1 MKENLPILLLKKL
14 ILLPNQEIRL
24 EINNDIS
31 KTAIDDAVKNY
42 NSNILVISPINLL
55 EEKPTTTDLPK
66 VGVIGKIKTK
76 IKLPNGNYRIIIKG
90 INRVQVLEYFQTNN
104 GILKSTVKRLY
115 IKTFNEV
122 KETALSRKLKELI
135 NEYILINSESSN
147 VITSTIE
154 NVTDLDMLT
163 DIIVSFLPMDQNK
176 KLIYMNEFD
185 YIKRAEN
192 LIKDINIELEVI
204 NLDTKI
210 DDEIRE
216 KFEKEQR
223 DYILK
228 EKINK
233 LNNELGILTDK
244 QLEVNHYKEIL
255 DDLVLTDKIKN
266 KLYNEIKR
274 YEYTTDNSPD
284 ISVIRNYLEWVLNL
298 PWNKYSKEETNLAN
312 VRKNLDKTHY
322 GLENIKKRI
331 LEFVSIKKINKDVSS
346 PILCLVGPPGV
357 GKTTLGISISS
368 ALNREFYKI
377 SVGGLNDTSELV
389 GHRKTFLGA
398 NPGKIVQGI
407 NKCGVMNPVILIDEV
422 DKMSQDFKG
431 DPTST
436 LLDILDE
443 SQNTMFVDNYIE
455 EPIDLS
461 KVMFILTANSLNDI
475 PSALKDR
482 LEIIEV
488 NSYTEYEKIDIAKK
502 YLIPDIF
509 IKYGVKKINF
519 SDETILYIINNY
531 TKEAG
536 VRELDRILK
545 RLIRNYY
552 LENNKDKSIT
562 LDYINKTL
570 GSPKYTKEKID
581 NHKGVTNS
589 LAWTP
594 YGGNIQKI
602 ECIKLSGNGNIITTG
617 NIESI
622 LKESISVAISFIKYK
637 KYTSVDFNK
646 IDLHIN
652 ALNAGIKKDGSSG
665 GVAIVT
671 SILSKL
677 KNKIVSSD
685 IAMTGEITLNGDI
698 LAVGGIKEKIIGAY
712 NNDIKVVYIPFNNKI
727 DLSDIPNNIK
737 EELNIKLVKNY
748 QEIYDEIFRGCR
760 EIK

>member
-14 ILLPNQEIRL
+14 ILLPYQEIRL
-24 EINNDIS
+24 EINNDVS
-31 KTAIDDAVKNY
+31 KTAIDDALKNY

-104 GILKSTVKRLY
+104 GILKSAVKRLY
-115 IKTFNEV
+115 IKTYDEV

-147 VITSTIE
+147 VITSSIE

-163 DIIVSFLPMDQNK
+163 DIIVSFLPMDQSK
-176 KLIYMNEFD
+176 KLVYMNEFD

-244 QLEVNHYKEIL
+244 QLEVTHYKEIL
-255 DDLVLTDKIKN
+255 DDLVLPDKTKN

-274 YEYTTDNSPD
+274 YEYTNDNSPD
-284 ISVIRNYLEWVLNL
+284 ASVIRNYLEWVLNL
-298 PWNKYSKEETNLAN
+298 PWNNYSKEETNLAN
-312 VRKNLDKTHY
+312 VKRNLDKTHY
-322 GLENIKKRI
+322 GLENIKKCI

-377 SVGGLNDTSELV
+377 SVGGLNDSSELV

-398 NPGKIVQGI
+398 NPGKIIQGI

-422 DKMSQDFKG
+422 DKMSHDFKG

-461 KVMFILTANSLNDI
+461 KVMFILTANSLEDI
-475 PSALKDR
+475 PTALKDR

-552 LENNKDKSIT
+552 LENNKGKSIT
-562 LDYINKTL
+562 IDYINKIL
-570 GSPKYTKEKID
+570 GEPKYIKEKID
-581 NHKGVTNS
+581 NHKGVTNC

-602 ECIKLSGNGNIITTG
+602 ECIKLSGNGSIITTG

-637 KYTSVDFNK
+637 KYTNADFSK

-665 GVAIVT
+665 GAAIVT
-671 SILSKL
+671 SILSIL
-677 KNKIVSSD
+677 KNKIVPSD

-712 NNDIKVVYIPFNNKI
+712 NNDIKIVYIPFNNKI
-727 DLSDIPNNIK
+727 DLNDIPANIK
-737 EELNIKLVKNY
+737 ENVSIRLVKNY
-748 QEIYDEIFRGCR
+748 QEIYDEIF
-760 EIK
+760 K

>member
-24 EINNDIS
+24 EINNDVS

-115 IKTFNEV
+115 IKTYDEV

-147 VITSTIE
+147 VITSSIE
-154 NVTDLDMLT
+154 NVTDLDILT
-163 DIIVSFLPMDQNK
+163 DIIVSFLPMDQSK
-176 KLIYMNEFD
+176 KLIYMNEFN

-204 NLDTKI
+204 NLDTRI

-244 QLEVNHYKEIL
+244 QVEVNHYKEIL
-255 DDLVLTDKIKN
+255 DDLVLPDKIKN

-274 YEYTTDNSPD
+274 YEYTNDNSPD
-284 ISVIRNYLEWVLNL
+284 ASVIRNYLEWVLNL
-298 PWNKYSKEETNLAN
+298 PWNNYSKEETNLVN
-312 VRKNLDKTHY
+312 VKKNLDKTHY

-331 LEFVSIKKINKDVSS
+331 LEFVSIKKINKDVSN

-368 ALNREFYKI
+368 SLNREFYKI
-377 SVGGLNDTSELV
+377 SVGGINDSSELV

-398 NPGKIVQGI
+398 NPGKIIQGI

-422 DKMSQDFKG
+422 DKMSQDFKS

-455 EPIDLS
+455 EPIDLC
-461 KVMFILTANSLNDI
+461 KVMFILTANSLEDI
-475 PSALKDR
+475 PTPLKDR

-488 NSYTEYEKIDIAKK
+488 NSYTEYEKMDIAKK

-509 IKYGVKKINF
+509 IKYGVKKISF
-519 SDETILYIINNY
+519 SDEVILYIINNY

-552 LENNKDKSIT
+552 LENNKLKSIT
-562 LDYINKTL
+562 IEYVNKIL
-570 GSPKYTKEKID
+570 GSPKYTKERID
-581 NHKGVTNS
+581 NHKGVVNS

-602 ECIKLSGNGNIITTG
+602 ECIKLNGNGSIITTG
-617 NIESI
+617 NIEKI

-637 KYTSVDFNK
+637 KYTNVDFNK
-646 IDLHIN
+646 LDLHIN

-665 GVAIVT
+665 GAAIVT
-671 SILSKL
+671 SILSVL
-677 KNKIVSSD
+677 KNKIVPSD

-712 NNDIKVVYIPFNNKI
+712 NNDIKIVYIPFNNKI
-727 DLSDIPNNIK
+727 DLEDIPNNIK

-748 QEIYDEIFRGCR
+748 QEIYEEIF
-760 EIK
+760 K

>member
-24 EINNDIS
+24 EINNDVS
-31 KTAIDDAVKNY
+31 KTAIDDAVKNF

-115 IKTFNEV
+115 IKTYDEV

-147 VITSTIE
+147 VITSSIE

-163 DIIVSFLPMDQNK
+163 DIIVSFLPMDQSK
-176 KLIYMNEFD
+176 KLIYMNEFN

-204 NLDTKI
+204 NLDTRI

-244 QLEVNHYKEIL
+244 QVEVNHYKEIL
-255 DDLVLTDKIKN
+255 DDLVLPDKIKN

-274 YEYTTDNSPD
+274 YEYTNDNSPD
-284 ISVIRNYLEWVLNL
+284 ASVIRNYLEWVLNL
-298 PWNKYSKEETNLAN
+298 PWNNYSKEETNLVN
-312 VRKNLDKTHY
+312 VKKNLDKTHY

-331 LEFVSIKKINKDVSS
+331 LEFVSIKKINKDVSN

-357 GKTTLGISISS
+357 GKTTLGMSISAS
-368 ALNREFYKI
+368 LNREFYKI
-377 SVGGLNDTSELV
+377 SVGGINDSSELV

-398 NPGKIVQGI
+398 NPGKIIQGI

-422 DKMSQDFKG
+422 DKMSQDFKS

-461 KVMFILTANSLNDI
+461 KVMFILTANSLEDI
-475 PSALKDR
+475 PTPLKDR

-488 NSYTEYEKIDIAKK
+488 NSYTEYEKMDIAKK

-509 IKYGVKKINF
+509 IKYGVKKISF
-519 SDETILYIINNY
+519 SDEVILYIINNY

-552 LENNKDKSIT
+552 LENNKLKSIT
-562 LDYINKTL
+562 IEYVNKIL
-570 GSPKYTKEKID
+570 GSPKYTKERID
-581 NHKGVTNS
+581 NHKGVVNS

-602 ECIKLSGNGNIITTG
+602 ECIKLNGNGSIITTG
-617 NIESI
+617 NIEKI

-637 KYTSVDFNK
+637 KYTNVDFNK
-646 IDLHIN
+646 LDLHIN
-652 ALNAGIKKDGSSG
+652 ALNAGIKKYGSSG
-665 GVAIVT
+665 GAAIVT
-671 SILSKL
+671 SILSVL
-677 KNKIVSSD
+677 KNKIVPSD

-712 NNDIKVVYIPFNNKI
+712 NNDIKIVYIPFNNKI
-727 DLSDIPNNIK
+727 DLEDIPNNIK

-748 QEIYDEIFRGCR
+748 QEIYEEIF
-760 EIK
+760 K

>member
-1 MKENLPILLLKKL
+1 MKENLSILLLKKL

-24 EINNDIS
+24 EINNDVS
-31 KTAIDDAVKNY
+31 KSAIDDSIKNY
-42 NSNILVISPINLL
+42 NSNILVISPINLI
-55 EEKPTTTDLPK
+55 EEKPSTSDLPK
-66 VGVIGKIKTK
+66 IGVIGKIKTK
-76 IKLPNGNYRIIIKG
+76 IKLPNGNYRIIIVG
-90 INRVQVLEYFQTNN
+90 LNRVQVLEYFQSKN
-104 GILKSTVKRLY
+104 GILKSSVKRLY
-115 IKTFNEV
+115 IKNYNEV
-122 KETALSRKLKELI
+122 KETALTRKLKELI
-135 NEYILINSESSN
+135 NEYILVNSESSN
-147 VITSTIE
+147 VITSSID
-154 NVTDLDMLT
+154 NVSDLDLLT
-163 DIIVSFLPMDQNK
+163 DIIVSFLPMDLHK
-176 KLIYMNEFD
+176 KLEYMNEFN

-192 LIKDINIELEVI
+192 LIEDIKIELEVI

-228 EKINK
+228 EKINR
-233 LNNELGILTDK
+233 LTNELGILTDK
-244 QLEVNHYKEIL
+244 QVEINHYKELL
-255 DDLVLTDKIKN
+255 DDLVIPDKIKN

-274 YEYTTDNSPD
+274 YEYTNDNSPD
-284 ISVIRNYLEWVLNL
+284 ASVIRNYLEWTLNL
-298 PWNKYSKEETNLAN
+298 PWNNYSDEVTNLDK
-312 VRKNLDKTHY
+312 VKKSLDKTHY
-322 GLENIKKRI
+322 GLDNIKKRI

-346 PILCLVGPPGV
+346 PILCFVGPPGV
-357 GKTTLGISISS
+357 GKTTLGISISV

-377 SVGGLNDTSELV
+377 SVGGLNDSSELV

-398 NPGKIVQGI
+398 SPGKIIQGI

-422 DKMSQDFKG
+422 DKISTDFKS
-431 DPTST
+431 DPTGT

-443 SQNTMFVDNYIE
+443 SQNHMFVDNYIE
-455 EPIDLS
+455 EPINLS
-461 KVMFILTANSLNDI
+461 KVMFILTANSLESI

-519 SDETILYIINNY
+519 SDEVLLYIINNY

-536 VRELDRILK
+536 VRELNRILK

-552 LENNKDKSIT
+552 LEKNTKSIT
-562 LDYINKTL
+562 VDYIKTIL
-570 GSPKYTKEKID
+570 GEPKYTKEKIE

-602 ECIKLSGNGNIITTG
+602 ECISLSGNGKIITTG
-617 NIESI
+617 NIKDI

-637 KYTSVDFNK
+637 KYTTKDLDK

-665 GVAIVT
+665 GVAITT
-671 SILSKL
+671 SILSSL
-677 KNKIVSSD
+677 KNKLID
-685 IAMTGEITLNGDI
+685 NNIAMTGEITLNGDI

-712 NNDIKVVYIPFNNKI
+712 NNEIKTIYLPYGNKI
-727 DLSDIPNNIK
+727 DLDDIPSNIK
-737 EELNIKLVKNY
+737 ENINVKLVKNY
-748 QEIYDEIFRGCR
+748 QEIYEELF
-760 EIK
+760 K

>member
-24 EINNDIS
+24 EINNDVS
-31 KTAIDDAVKNY
+31 KTAIDDAVKNF

-115 IKTFNEV
+115 IKTYDEV

-147 VITSTIE
+147 VITSSIE
-154 NVTDLDMLT
+154 SVTDLDMLT
-163 DIIVSFLPMDQNK
+163 DIIVSFLPMDQSK
-176 KLIYMNEFD
+176 KLLYMNEFN

-204 NLDTKI
+204 NLDTRI

-255 DDLVLTDKIKN
+255 DDLVLPDKTKN

-284 ISVIRNYLEWVLNL
+284 ASVIRNYLEWVLNL
-298 PWNKYSKEETNLAN
+298 PWNNYSKEETNLVN
-312 VRKNLDKTHY
+312 VKKNLDKTHY

-331 LEFVSIKKINKDVSS
+331 LEFVSIKKINKDVSN

-357 GKTTLGISISS
+357 GKTTLGISISAS
-368 ALNREFYKI
+368 LNREFYKI
-377 SVGGLNDTSELV
+377 SVGGLNDSSELV

-398 NPGKIVQGI
+398 NPGKIIQGI

-443 SQNTMFVDNYIE
+443 SQNTMFIDNYIE

-461 KVMFILTANSLNDI
+461 KVMFILTANNLSDI
-475 PSALKDR
+475 PTPLKDR

-488 NSYTEYEKIDIAKK
+488 NSYTEYEKMDIAKK

-509 IKYGVKKINF
+509 IKYGVKKISF
-519 SDETILYIINNY
+519 SDEVILYIINNY

-552 LENNKDKSIT
+552 LENNKLKSIT
-562 LDYINKTL
+562 IEYVNKIL
-570 GSPKYTKEKID
+570 GSPKYTKERID
-581 NHKGVTNS
+581 NHKGVVNS

-602 ECIKLSGNGNIITTG
+602 ECIKLNGNGNIITTG
-617 NIESI
+617 NIEKI
-622 LKESISVAISFIKYK
+622 LEESISVAISFIKYK
-637 KYTSVDFNK
+637 KYTNVEFNK
-646 IDLHIN
+646 LDLHIN

-671 SILSKL
+671 SILSEI
-677 KNKIVSSD
+677 KNKIVPSD

-712 NNDIKVVYIPFNNKI
+712 NNDIKTVYIPFNNKI
-727 DLSDIPNNIK
+727 DLDDIPNNIK
-737 EELNIKLVKNY
+737 EELNIRLIKNY
-748 QEIYDEIFRGCR
+748 QEIYDEIFR
-760 EIK
+760 